1 MSLQVREYGLE
12 VVCAYMGHI
21 QSCAEVAVREM
32 LRYNIP
38 CFMMVFTVHH
48 TNP

>member
-32 LRYNIP
+32 LRYYMPYLFCDGI
-38 CFMMVFTVHH
+38 HSSSY
-48 TNP
+48 